1 MKPKIAGYA
10 LRLPVSLKQEAE
22 NLAAGEG
29 SSLNQFIINA
39 LAEKVASLG
48 GADRATKAPGDE
60 PGLRSDKGEV
70 ASEDA

>member
-39 LAEKVASLG
+39 LAEKVARLG
-48 GADRATKAPGDE
+48 GVSSATRARGAE
-60 PGLRSDKGEV
+60 PGARSDKDEV
-70 ASEDA
+70 ASEEA